1 MRRTA
6 SEIEDF
12 NKSIINAL
20 PKAKTKAMHISAIA
34 EAIGHNGSKAQL
46 AASLVKL
53 RNDGKVLTHGEKAKM
68 VYYRK

>member
-20 PKAKTKAMHISAIA
+20 PKANKAMHISAIA

-53 RNDGKVLTHGEKAKM
+53 RNDGKVLTLGEKAKM